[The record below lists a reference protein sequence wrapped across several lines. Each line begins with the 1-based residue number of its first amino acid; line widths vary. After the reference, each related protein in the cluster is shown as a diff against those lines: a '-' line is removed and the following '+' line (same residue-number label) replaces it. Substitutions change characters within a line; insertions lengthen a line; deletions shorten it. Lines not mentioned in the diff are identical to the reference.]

1 MTDFV
6 AFFTGIDPSPFWVSE
21 DSDISCFAVPS
32 FAPAAPV
39 TCGFGV
45 AANAG
50 DAETVSDA
58 AIKSASDTF
67 FMVTFRGK
75 DVLERSP
82 NA

>member
-67 FMVTFRGK
+67 FMVTFRGTN
-75 DVLERSP
+75 VLEIGP